1 MSKIEIEQIF
11 KIIEERRNE
20 AKKENKKPKSSIKEV
35 MFLFNRHRNIV
46 TKEEYEGIKDE
57 LNKLKEK
64 YSKMG
69 SAIREEIKER
79 INEITFKEFMD
90 YINEFK
96 NISSIEGDKLNNDN
110 NKDISFEELIKL
122 YNKIKG
128 IILLKGISTCYTIFS
143 QGVITFIW
151 SFNAYIYYGKEK
163 IIETNELTDFI
174 FKNVF
179 LIGENEKYDNL
190 EKNLTNKYSNIYISN
205 FFYNNFKKINKE
217 PMRKPISLL
226 EKIISDVLKKKNI
239 QDKSEI
245 PLTNI
250 NEINIDSL
258 NEFEKDCFKII
269 LVPDIK
275 ELNNEIIIEKK
286 IKKDFDLN
294 RSDLE
299 INIENRLFFYK
310 GENLGK
316 DEDLTTEY
324 KNYNNLDSLN
334 KNSKIF
340 FILQKTICSFLNTK
354 GGRLYIGIDDDFEV
368 IGCYI
373 RNLTEKNQIKNNL
386 INLVSDFYPKVENN
400 KIKVHFIPIKD
411 YFSNKFIKNY
421 YVIKIIVS
429 QGNIHELYS
438 ICKDSYHSFLRLPGI
453 VRELAVEDI
462 KEEIIKRLSTE
473 EKPVQP
479 QEFEDIEPDD
489 PNYNII

>member
-35 MFLFNRHRNIV
+35 MILFNRRGKLV

-143 QGVITFIW
+143 QGVITSI
-151 SFNAYIYYGKEK
+151 SFFNSYIDYGKEK

-190 EKNLTNKYSNIYISN
+190 EKNLKKNSNIYISN
-205 FFYNNFKKINKE
+205 FFRNNFEKIHKE

-226 EKIISDVLKKKNI
+226 EKIISDILKKKNI

-334 KNSKIF
+334 KNSYLF

>member
-35 MFLFNRHRNIV
+35 MFLFDRRGKLV

-151 SFNAYIYYGKEK
+151 SFNAYIDFGKEK

-190 EKNLTNKYSNIYISN
+190 EKNLTNK
-205 FFYNNFKKINKE
+205 NK
-217 PMRKPISLL
+217 
-226 EKIISDVLKKKNI
+226 
-239 QDKSEI
+239 
-245 PLTNI
+245 
-250 NEINIDSL
+250 
-258 NEFEKDCFKII
+258 C
-269 LVPDIK
+269 
-275 ELNNEIIIEKK
+275 
-286 IKKDFDLN
+286 
-294 RSDLE
+294 
-299 INIENRLFFYK
+299 
-310 GENLGK
+310 
-316 DEDLTTEY
+316 
-324 KNYNNLDSLN
+324 
-334 KNSKIF
+334 
-340 FILQKTICSFLNTK
+340 
-354 GGRLYIGIDDDFEV
+354 LYF
-368 IGCYI
+368 
-373 RNLTEKNQIKNNL
+373 
-386 INLVSDFYPKVENN
+386 
-400 KIKVHFIPIKD
+400 
-411 YFSNKFIKNY
+411 
-421 YVIKIIVS
+421 
-429 QGNIHELYS
+429 
-438 ICKDSYHSFLRLPGI
+438 
-453 VRELAVEDI
+453 
-462 KEEIIKRLSTE
+462 
-473 EKPVQP
+473 
-479 QEFEDIEPDD
+479 
-489 PNYNII
+489 

>member
-1 MSKIEIEQIF
+1 MSKIEMEQIL

-20 AKKENKKPKSSIKEV
+20 AKKENKIKEV
-35 MFLFNRHRNIV
+35 MILFNRNRNIV

-143 QGVITFIW
+143 QGVITSI
-151 SFNAYIYYGKEK
+151 SFFNSYIEYDKEE

-179 LIGENEKYDNL
+179 LLGENEKYDNL
-190 EKNLTNKYSNIYISN
+190 EKNLTNKYSNSYISN
-205 FFYNNFKKINKE
+205 FFWNNFEKINKE

-226 EKIISDVLKKKNI
+226 EKIISDILKKKNM

-275 ELNNEIIIEKK
+275 ESNNE
-286 IKKDFDLN
+286 
-294 RSDLE
+294 
-299 INIENRLFFYK
+299 
-310 GENLGK
+310 
-316 DEDLTTEY
+316 T
-324 KNYNNLDSLN
+324 NY
-334 KNSKIF
+334 
-340 FILQKTICSFLNTK
+340 
-354 GGRLYIGIDDDFEV
+354 
-368 IGCYI
+368 
-373 RNLTEKNQIKNNL
+373 
-386 INLVSDFYPKVENN
+386 
-400 KIKVHFIPIKD
+400 
-411 YFSNKFIKNY
+411 
-421 YVIKIIVS
+421 
-429 QGNIHELYS
+429 
-438 ICKDSYHSFLRLPGI
+438 
-453 VRELAVEDI
+453 
-462 KEEIIKRLSTE
+462 
-473 EKPVQP
+473 
-479 QEFEDIEPDD
+479 
-489 PNYNII
+489 

>member
-1 MSKIEIEQIF
+1 
-11 KIIEERRNE
+11 
-20 AKKENKKPKSSIKEV
+20 
-35 MFLFNRHRNIV
+35 
-46 TKEEYEGIKDE
+46 
-57 LNKLKEK
+57 
-64 YSKMG
+64 
-69 SAIREEIKER
+69 
-79 INEITFKEFMD
+79 
-90 YINEFK
+90 
-96 NISSIEGDKLNNDN
+96 
-110 NKDISFEELIKL
+110 
-122 YNKIKG
+122 
-128 IILLKGISTCYTIFS
+128 
-143 QGVITFIW
+143 
-151 SFNAYIYYGKEK
+151 
-163 IIETNELTDFI
+163 
-174 FKNVF
+174 
-179 LIGENEKYDNL
+179 
-190 EKNLTNKYSNIYISN
+190 
-205 FFYNNFKKINKE
+205 
-217 PMRKPISLL
+217 MRKPISLL
-226 EKIISDVLKKKNI
+226 EKIISDILKKKNI

-275 ELNNEIIIEKK
+275 ELNSEIIIEKK

-299 INIENRLFFYK
+299 INVENRLFFYK

-324 KNYNNLDSLN
+324 KNYYNLDSLN
-334 KNSKIF
+334 INSGIYI
-340 FILQKTICSFLNTK
+340 ILQKTICSFLNTK